1 MKHLTTET
9 FDQEIANAKLPIV
22 VDFWAEWCPPCK
34 KLNTL
39 LPMLSDKLNG
49 IAEIV
54 KVDIDDNIT
63 IAERYSIKSIPTLM
77 IFANGQVLGSFN
89 PSGTTD
95 AIADTIKSAI
105 NNNK

>member
-1 MKHLTTET
+1 MKHLTTEN

-34 KLNTL
+34 RLNTM

-54 KVDIDDNIT
+54 KVDIDNNISL
-63 IAERYSIKSIPTLM
+63 AERYSVKSIPTLM
-77 IFANGQVLGSFN
+77 IFNNGQFIGAFN

-95 AIADTIKSAI
+95 AIAETIKAALERS
-105 NNNK
+105 